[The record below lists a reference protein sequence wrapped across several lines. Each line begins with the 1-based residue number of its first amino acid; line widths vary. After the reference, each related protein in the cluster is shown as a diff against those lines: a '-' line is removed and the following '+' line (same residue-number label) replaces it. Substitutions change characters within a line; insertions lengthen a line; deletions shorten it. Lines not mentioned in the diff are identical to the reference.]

1 MQEVGDQNSIQKI
14 LFEVIPPVYEN
25 PFYEYNLVNK
35 DNLMYERYLPLFMNL
50 YENKII
56 YRETST
62 IIGTLED
69 IQLTPEKFKATIKQ
83 HLVIIE
89 ENLLRRPKK
98 IRDKWD
104 FSFTWAYL
112 SNAENRISPYSGIF
126 TIWTNPNLVKEVEEL
141 VLRGEKKKA
150 YALLRC

>member
-1 MQEVGDQNSIQKI
+1 MQEVGNQNSIQKI

-25 PFYEYNLVNK
+25 PFYKHNLVNK

-69 IQLTPEKFKATIKQ
+69 IQITPEKFKATIKQ

-104 FSFTWAYL
+104 FS
-112 SNAENRISPYSGIF
+112 NAENRISPYSGIF
-126 TIWTNPNLVKEVEEL
+126 TIWTNLNLVKEVEEL
-141 VLRGEKKKA
+141 VLRGEKKV
-150 YALLRC
+150 LIN

>member
-14 LFEVIPPVYEN
+14 IFEVIPPVCEN
-25 PFYEYNLVNK
+25 TFNEYKLGNK
-35 DNLMYERYLPLFMNL
+35 GNLMYERYLPLFMNL

-112 SNAENRISPYSGIF
+112 RDVGNTITPYSGSYA
-126 TIWTNPNLVKEVEEL
+126 IWTNPNLVKEVEAL
-141 VLRGEKKKA
+141 VLMGEKKKA
-150 YALLRC
+150 YALLRY